1 MEEKMSFKNEQ
12 TNIEKIRCCQ
22 RIVEEIQTKNQRS
35 VCHLQFSREPFNI
48 TDSHLG
54 GIPYFPH
61 NQEYPMGAD
70 GQMLWLCAQIN
81 FSQMPHMEGFPDKG
95 ILQIF
100 LSEWDYDGG
109 FGLYSEE
116 DSTIQ
121 RQWRLLYY
129 QSVDETVTEEEC
141 RRKMPCSWEADTN
154 LWRTPDKPLK
164 MIFLPIEK
172 EKINYDDFRF
182 DSLFASALASCLP
195 DANPEKYMP
204 YGLRDDTPDERELLN
219 KIRQQIR
226 IGGCKIGGYP
236 CYTQDDPRLYS
247 EECGKPLEEWDTLLF
262 QLDDDTF
269 MFPAGDIGEMG
280 FNLNGGT
287 LNFLIRAEDLKNKNF
302 SQVLAQWACS

>member
-1 MEEKMSFKNEQ
+1 MSFENEQ
-12 TNIEKIRCCQ
+12 TNMEKIRCCQ
-22 RIVEEIQTKNQRS
+22 RIVEDIQAKNQQP
-35 VCHLQFSREPFNI
+35 VCHLQFNREPFNI
-48 TDSHLG
+48 LDSHLG
-54 GIPYFPH
+54 GIPYLPH
-61 NQEYPMGAD
+61 NQKYPMGAD

-81 FSQMPHMEGFPDKG
+81 FSQMPRMDEFPDEG

-100 LSEWDYDGG
+100 LSEFNYDGG

-129 QSVDETVTEEEC
+129 PSVDENVTEEEC
-141 RRKMPCSWEADTN
+141 REKMPCSWEDGAKS
-154 LWRTPDKPLK
+154 WRTPDKPLK
-164 MIFLPIEK
+164 MMFLPIGQ
-172 EKINYDDFRF
+172 EKINHNDFRF
-182 DSLFASALASCLP
+182 DSFFASALTYCLP
-195 DANPEKYMP
+195 GANPKEYMP
-204 YGLRDDTPDERELLN
+204 YGLRDDTSDERELLN
-219 KIRQQIR
+219 KIRKQIE

-236 CYTQDDPRLYS
+236 RYTQDDPRLYS

-269 MFPAGDIGEMG
+269 TFPAGDVGGMD

-287 LNFLIRAEDLKNKNF
+287 LNFLIRKEDLKNRDF